1 MGLSAGAI
9 GPNIFLLFER
19 FWPKIVINIMSNFAD
34 RRIQAPMINLIIGN
48 VFRIIVVT
56 GKYRM

>member
-1 MGLSAGAI
+1 MGL
-9 GPNIFLLFER
+9 NDIFLVLDR

-34 RRIQAPMINLIIGN
+34 RHLQAPMISLIIGN